1 MENRFGDFSGKLLV
15 SSFRFDR
22 DWDNWEI
29 HPQGD
34 FDLVLDEH
42 GGSRTIRLDRAGIKK
57 RMLFASN
64 SEDVTGIAHL
74 WIG

>member
-29 HPQGD
+29 HPYGD
-34 FDLVLDEH
+34 KGQKPNGQYDQ
-42 GGSRTIRLDRAGIKK
+42 RIRDGRI
-57 RMLFASN
+57 MLEF
-64 SEDVTGIAHL
+64 
-74 WIG
+74 